1 MSNPFG
7 VPGAGG
13 EGEDQIAGFD
23 GLLSQAMQM
32 QQEMMQ
38 AQAQAADQVVEGQA
52 GGGVVR
58 VQVTGGME
66 FRSVDIDVQVVDP
79 DDVEMLQDLVL
90 AALHDAVR
98 RVNELQAQSL
108 GGLGDLLAGTGLGGS
123 GLGDMLGL
131 GAETTGLDDLVID
144 VDSGDSGDSDDSDDT
159 A

>member
-1 MSNPFG
+1 
-7 VPGAGG
+7 
-13 EGEDQIAGFD
+13 
-23 GLLSQAMQM
+23 
-32 QQEMMQ
+32 
-38 AQAQAADQVVEGQA
+38 
-52 GGGVVR
+52 
-58 VQVTGGME
+58 ME

-144 VDSGDSGDSDDSDDT
+144 VDSGDDDSDSDSDDT